1 MVDELIRAVQR
12 THPLPWDELKR
23 QFPRE
28 RIQGLWEEF
37 EETDL
42 WVRCT
47 FHGTPWTLQ
56 YYTWLFDECQLP
68 FDQLSVPEAAPYFMN
83 CKRISVLDCVFWIHP
98 TDIQLLEFFL
108 SRRAPSLVGLYRLLD
123 RANHEKS
130 NFSVELRLIEAG
142 AKPHL
147 IQRGSASL
155 YLFQYYNFR
164 QRHRAA
170 ILALLQVAKRRE
182 MRRWIARDV
191 WRMIAKMMWQA
202 GREYWLQLK
211 GLGLN

>member
-1 MVDELIRAVQR
+1 MIRAVQR

-28 RIQGLWEEF
+28 RIQGLREEF

-42 WVRCT
+42 WVRCV
-47 FHGTPWTLQ
+47 FHGTAWALQ

-68 FDQLSVPEAAPYFMN
+68 LLSVPEAGPYFMN
-83 CKRISVLDCVFWIHP
+83 CKRISVFDCVFWVTP

-108 SRRAPSLVGLYRLLD
+108 SRRAPSLVGMHRLLD

-130 NFSVELRLIEAG
+130 NFLIELRLIEAG
-142 AKPHL
+142 ANPHL

-155 YLFQYYNFR
+155 YLFQYYGFR
-164 QRHRAA
+164 QQHRAA
-170 ILALLQVAKRRE
+170 ILALLAKRPG

-191 WRMIAKMMWQA
+191 WRMMARMVWQA